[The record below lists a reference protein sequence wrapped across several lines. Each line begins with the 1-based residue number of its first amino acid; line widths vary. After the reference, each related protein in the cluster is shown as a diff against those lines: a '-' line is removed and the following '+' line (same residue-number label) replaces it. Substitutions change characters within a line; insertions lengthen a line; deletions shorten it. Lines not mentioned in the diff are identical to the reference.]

1 MKSKP
6 NPRIRFISGVIIF
19 VALILIA
26 KLYSLQII
34 NGDAFRI
41 KAERQYLK
49 PNENV
54 YNRGSIFFQNK
65 DGDTV
70 GAAVLKT
77 GFIIGINPKALLNS
91 EDAYDKLSKI
101 ISIEKDVFM
110 THANKKDSL
119 YVVIA
124 KKVKEEDGKKID
136 ALKIPGVLVYKDRF
150 RSYPLGKTASNV
162 LGLVGY
168 KGNTLA
174 GRYGLESYY
183 DDTLSR
189 DSNSLYSNIFAEIFS
204 NIKKTV
210 DSNSKF
216 DGDIVT
222 TIEPTVQNFLEKKLV
237 EIGDKWHSKAS
248 GAIIMDPKTG
258 EIYAMANYPTFDPN
272 SLQNEKDP
280 AVFSNPIVE
289 HVYEM
294 GSIIKPLTM
303 AAGIDSGTVT
313 PDTTYD
319 DKGFLVL
326 NGSKISNFDGKGR
339 GVVNMQTVLN
349 DSLNT
354 GVSFVVGKMGNQLF
368 TDYFKKF
375 GLGEETGIDMP
386 NEAPGLIDNLNS
398 PREIEH
404 ATASFGQGI
413 AMSPIITVRALSA
426 LANGGYLVTPHL
438 VKKIDY
444 TTGLS
449 KNLSYEKGTQVIKP
463 ETSQTISKM
472 LVTVVDKALLGGSVK
487 MPNYSIGAK
496 TGTAQIAKEGG
507 GGYYA
512 DRYLHSF
519 FGYFPASNP
528 KFIVFFYTL
537 EPKGVG
543 GDFASHTLTMPFID
557 TTKFLINYYKIP
569 PDR

>member
-1 MKSKP
+1 
-6 NPRIRFISGVIIF
+6 
-19 VALILIA
+19 
-26 KLYSLQII
+26 
-34 NGDAFRI
+34 
-41 KAERQYLK
+41 
-49 PNENV
+49 
-54 YNRGSIFFQNK
+54 
-65 DGDTV
+65 
-70 GAAVLKT
+70 
-77 GFIIGINPKALLNS
+77 
-91 EDAYDKLSKI
+91 
-101 ISIEKDVFM
+101 
-110 THANKKDSL
+110 
-119 YVVIA
+119 
-124 KKVKEEDGKKID
+124 
-136 ALKIPGVLVYKDRF
+136 
-150 RSYPLGKTASNV
+150 
-162 LGLVGY
+162 
-168 KGNTLA
+168 
-174 GRYGLESYY
+174 
-183 DDTLSR
+183 
-189 DSNSLYSNIFAEIFS
+189 
-204 NIKKTV
+204 
-210 DSNSKF
+210 
-216 DGDIVT
+216 
-222 TIEPTVQNFLEKKLV
+222 
-237 EIGDKWHSKAS
+237 
-248 GAIIMDPKTG
+248 
-258 EIYAMANYPTFDPN
+258 
-272 SLQNEKDP
+272 
-280 AVFSNPIVE
+280 
-289 HVYEM
+289 
-294 GSIIKPLTM
+294 
-303 AAGIDSGTVT
+303 
-313 PDTTYD
+313 
-319 DKGFLVL
+319 
-326 NGSKISNFDGKGR
+326 
-339 GVVNMQTVLN
+339 MQTVLN